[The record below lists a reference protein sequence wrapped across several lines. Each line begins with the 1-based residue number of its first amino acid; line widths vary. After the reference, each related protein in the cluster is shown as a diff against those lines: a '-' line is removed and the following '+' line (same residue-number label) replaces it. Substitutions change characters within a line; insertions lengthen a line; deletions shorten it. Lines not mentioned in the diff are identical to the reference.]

1 MLTIRQQVHVPE
13 VTQHDATI
21 SKLLNSNEIKNIFL
35 KLKHAKTYHVNLCSR
50 TSDVSD
56 TGTNNIICVLSITN

>member
-21 SKLLNSNEIKNIFL
+21 LKLLNSNVIKISFET
-35 KLKHAKTYHVNLCSR
+35 KTRKNLPCQPLLP
-50 TSDVSD
+50 DQ
-56 TGTNNIICVLSITN
+56 

>member
-21 SKLLNSNEIKNIFL
+21 SKLLNSNEIKNIF
-35 KLKHAKTYHVNLCSR
+35 
-50 TSDVSD
+50 
-56 TGTNNIICVLSITN
+56 

>member
-21 SKLLNSNEIKNIFL
+21 SKLLNSTAALMRLKISFETKTRKNL
-35 KLKHAKTYHVNLCSR
+35 PCQPLLP
-50 TSDVSD
+50 DQ
-56 TGTNNIICVLSITN
+56 

>member
-21 SKLLNSNEIKNIFL
+21 SKLLNSNEIKISFET
-35 KLKHAKTYHVNLCSR
+35 KTRKNLPCQPLQP
-50 TSDVSD
+50 DQ
-56 TGTNNIICVLSITN
+56 